1 MNKQSLSVC
10 FLVIGVVFAITLG
23 VGRPGTQAHAQ
34 GSANDRERPYAPAL
48 LRPGQPLPGIG
59 YPWQRVMRPAPAGSA
74 PTTPPTGIDLD
85 VTYIQRDP
93 THLAY
98 CVQYPGGIPTP
109 CPGSEDEPRWPAPG
123 EVVTF
128 TAHIVNKGTLDS
140 PPFDYEWTID
150 GVEVLSGTVPA
161 LAPAAEIAVS
171 YRWLWAHTMD
181 GERVVDDHTV
191 GFTADP
197 DDLIAET
204 YEINN
209 SLEDRTNA
217 LSFRIAI
224 TPEMYEAYNTPWN
237 PAFSYS
243 AEDWL
248 QRQIAAMNGSF
259 ASSTY
264 PTTPGGATER
274 VRINSIV
281 VTTIPPIW
289 DRTSDGGWYV
299 AADYRLISGG
309 YDPVTDVDW
318 ALVHELSHQVG
329 LIDLYNLN
337 ISTTSVKV
345 LDREGGATNFGFGWP
360 RPDLMGGG
368 DIYPHTDPRLYSSHS
383 AGGISATKGY
393 RRGYY
398 GEYQFDIPEQNYVL
412 VLDNQ
417 GNPASDVQVSVYQRN
432 GPPNW
437 MGELDLDNTPEIT
450 GTTDVDGRLLLANR
464 PAGGGVT
471 TRTGHTL
478 HDNPF
483 GLVDV
488 VGGQNRFLLKLSRGT
503 HEEFAWTDIT
513 AFNLAFWQGD
523 TVSHTFVLTSHVPPP
538 DAPAPPAGAA
548 AQVEGEQ
555 AILCW
560 EGSPSADVIGYYVY
574 RAAPPTYEYERASS
588 LVTGLCYGEA
598 YGATRIY
605 AVTAADSAGR
615 ESAFSNAAWA
625 PRLINPYAVGLT
637 SDGLRTVL
645 DPQNGYA
652 LLRQRPDGRYVQNV
666 GSVHYHLEQSTFMA
680 VDGRDRLL
688 FSHPG
693 DWYTGRHSVRVADRN
708 ANPVLEFGERGSG
721 PGQFET
727 PAGLATVGQPA
738 NIGGPYEVDDQT
750 LLLLHFDGSYEGAQG
765 EAGTP
770 GGTTFEAGK
779 YDQGVTVDA
788 DDTLTYGTAGNLERS
803 QGAIE
808 FWLRPTWDGGDG
820 ASHVFFEVG
829 DGWFNRMRIMKDG
842 ANNLR
847 FMVWDGDTEYGVA
860 YNVACWQA
868 GEWHHV
874 AATWEGTDIALFVD
888 GQQRDRSDMASP
900 PDTLANTI
908 HIGSS
913 LWHDQ
918 QADAV
923 LDELR
928 ISDVPRIGDSGTF
941 PYRILVA
948 DSGNHRIQ
956 AFDELGNFVSAYGGP
971 GSGPGQFQHPQG
983 LAVDGEGRVIVADM
997 GNNRLQVLSF
1007 DGTDW
1012 GYIRSIT
1019 AGFLAP
1025 TGAAAGADGRILVA
1039 DTGNNRVVVLDAVG
1053 NLLAEYTEP
1062 NDGHTG
1068 LFNQPHGVC
1077 WTSTGEIVVADT
1089 GNQRLV
1095 TIVPFQPGYRLYIPL
1110 ILKDYSQPSTNC
1122 QELIQNGSFED
1133 GTAWVIGS
1141 TPRPARLTTAR
1152 AHSGDRSVL
1161 LGLVPDESD
1170 VLSYSS
1176 VRQSIAVPAGIG
1188 SAALTFWYY
1197 PLSDLDAGDR
1207 QECLLLD
1214 KDDRVLA
1221 ILIRTNGNAAAWTR
1235 MSYDLSAYAGQTVK
1249 LYFDAYND
1257 GDGNGVTGFYLD
1269 DVSVESC
1276 AIPGPPPP

>member
-1 MNKQSLSVC
+1 
-10 FLVIGVVFAITLG
+10 
-23 VGRPGTQAHAQ
+23 
-34 GSANDRERPYAPAL
+34 
-48 LRPGQPLPGIG
+48 
-59 YPWQRVMRPAPAGSA
+59 
-74 PTTPPTGIDLD
+74 
-85 VTYIQRDP
+85 
-93 THLAY
+93 
-98 CVQYPGGIPTP
+98 
-109 CPGSEDEPRWPAPG
+109 
-123 EVVTF
+123 
-128 TAHIVNKGTLDS
+128 
-140 PPFDYEWTID
+140 
-150 GVEVLSGTVPA
+150 
-161 LAPAAEIAVS
+161 
-171 YRWLWAHTMD
+171 
-181 GERVVDDHTV
+181 
-191 GFTADP
+191 
-197 DDLIAET
+197 
-204 YEINN
+204 
-209 SLEDRTNA
+209 
-217 LSFRIAI
+217 
-224 TPEMYEAYNTPWN
+224 
-237 PAFSYS
+237 
-243 AEDWL
+243 
-248 QRQIAAMNGSF
+248 
-259 ASSTY
+259 
-264 PTTPGGATER
+264 
-274 VRINSIV
+274 
-281 VTTIPPIW
+281 
-289 DRTSDGGWYV
+289 
-299 AADYRLISGG
+299 
-309 YDPVTDVDW
+309 
-318 ALVHELSHQVG
+318 
-329 LIDLYNLN
+329 
-337 ISTTSVKV
+337 
-345 LDREGGATNFGFGWP
+345 
-360 RPDLMGGG
+360 
-368 DIYPHTDPRLYSSHS
+368 
-383 AGGISATKGY
+383 
-393 RRGYY
+393 
-398 GEYQFDIPEQNYVL
+398 
-412 VLDNQ
+412 
-417 GNPASDVQVSVYQRN
+417 
-432 GPPNW
+432 
-437 MGELDLDNTPEIT
+437 
-450 GTTDVDGRLLLANR
+450 
-464 PAGGGVT
+464 
-471 TRTGHTL
+471 
-478 HDNPF
+478 
-483 GLVDV
+483 
-488 VGGQNRFLLKLSRGT
+488 
-503 HEEFAWTDIT
+503 
-513 AFNLAFWQGD
+513 
-523 TVSHTFVLTSHVPPP
+523 
-538 DAPAPPAGAA
+538 
-548 AQVEGEQ
+548 
-555 AILCW
+555 
-560 EGSPSADVIGYYVY
+560 
-574 RAAPPTYEYERASS
+574 
-588 LVTGLCYGEA
+588 
-598 YGATRIY
+598 
-605 AVTAADSAGR
+605 
-615 ESAFSNAAWA
+615 
-625 PRLINPYAVGLT
+625 
-637 SDGLRTVL
+637 
-645 DPQNGYA
+645 
-652 LLRQRPDGRYVQNV
+652 
-666 GSVHYHLEQSTFMA
+666 
-680 VDGRDRLL
+680 
-688 FSHPG
+688 
-693 DWYTGRHSVRVADRN
+693 
-708 ANPVLEFGERGSG
+708 
-721 PGQFET
+721 
-727 PAGLATVGQPA
+727 
-738 NIGGPYEVDDQT
+738 
-750 LLLLHFDGSYEGAQG
+750 
-765 EAGTP
+765 
-770 GGTTFEAGK
+770 
-779 YDQGVTVDA
+779 
-788 DDTLTYGTAGNLERS
+788 
-803 QGAIE
+803 
-808 FWLRPTWDGGDG
+808 
-820 ASHVFFEVG
+820 
-829 DGWFNRMRIMKDG
+829 
-842 ANNLR
+842 
-847 FMVWDGDTEYGVA
+847 
-860 YNVACWQA
+860 
-868 GEWHHV
+868 
-874 AATWEGTDIALFVD
+874 
-888 GQQRDRSDMASP
+888 MASP

-1089 GNQRLV
+1089 GNQRLA